1 MSHACSVASGVR
13 CQSGLLLLKFHFQYV
28 WIYLQCSAK
37 RNRRPCAM
45 HQVRVIHL
53 QLQFRFQYVWIY
65 LQCSAKRTFGC
76 KSVFKMSKCASQER
90 NVIYVHCTECHC
102 STVSQGQGV
111 APQGGGE
118 RRRQPVFQFEE
129 AAKNNVN
136 DEGGGGAC
144 SMHWRAAA
152 AAGRQA
158 WQAVMHAYWDRRQLR
173 RRLRS
178 EGRGGGGGGGRKL
191 RNRMR
196 NDRTNERASS
206 GLRASQSANRRRN
219 KFMGSKEGWRC
230 SSSSSRRKERKGKHN
245 CGQKSWVNQYRR
257 QRFLSSAF
265 QLIWRL

>member
-1 MSHACSVASGVR
+1 MSGFTCSVPRKGIGVHAPCIRCVLSICSCNSVSNMSGFTYSVPR
-13 CQSGLLLLKFHFQYV
+13 KGPSVAKVYLKCLNAPARRGMLSMSTALSVIAQQCPKDRGWLLK
-28 WIYLQCSAK
+28 
-37 RNRRPCAM
+37 
-45 HQVRVIHL
+45 
-53 QLQFRFQYVWIY
+53 
-65 LQCSAKRTFGC
+65 
-76 KSVFKMSKCASQER
+76 
-90 NVIYVHCTECHC
+90 
-102 STVSQGQGV
+102 
-111 APQGGGE
+111 GGGE

-152 AAGRQA
+152 AGMQA

-178 EGRGGGGGGGRKL
+178 EGRGGGGGRGRKL

-230 SSSSSRRKERKGKHN
+230 SSSSSRRKERRGKHN